1 MKKWVGELEISSSRI
16 GNSHTSGGS
25 SSEIERDR
33 ESSRELE
40 KGRKW
45 SREVERNRERSRYEQ
60 EKLHSLSFAFTQSR
74 AFCDYMIE
82 LTRRAHTSGTKIFGT
97 IFKFCFGH
105 RNIEPSLWPSGI
117 PEYSW
122 AICRLFLRRV
132 LSCVRM
138 SERAIFVP

>member
-1 MKKWVGELEISSSRI
+1 M
-16 GNSHTSGGS
+16 GNSHTLGT
-25 SSEIERDR
+25 R

-40 KGRKW
+40 RARESSRELESGRERSREPEGGRER
-45 SREVERNRERSRYEQ
+45 SREVETRAA
-60 EKLHSLSFAFTQSR
+60 KLHSLSFAFTQSR

-82 LTRRAHTSGTKIFGT
+82 LTRRAHASGTKIFGT

-122 AICRLFLRRV
+122 TICRLFLRRV